1 MTSPIR
7 KATMAALGADRRC
20 YKEEPV
26 TADAQ
31 PQSDRFRA
39 AYRKVIQ
46 TPSRSFADLQDKA
59 RLVMLFDPDP
69 KQIEASLARDIL
81 AMKGKAK

>member
-20 YKEEPV
+20 WKEPG
-26 TADAQ
+26 TTDAQ
-31 PQSDRFRA
+31 AQSNRFRA

-46 TPSRSFADLQDKA
+46 TPARSFADLQDKA
-59 RLVMLFDPDP
+59 RLVMLLDPDP
-69 KQIEASLARDIL
+69 NQIEASLARDIL
-81 AMKGKAK
+81 AMKGGAK

>member
-20 YKEEPV
+20 WKESG
-26 TADAQ
+26 TTDAQ
-31 PQSDRFRA
+31 AQSNRFRA

-46 TPSRSFADLQDKA
+46 TPARSFADLQDKA

-69 KQIEASLARDIL
+69 HQIEASLVRDIL
-81 AMKGKAK
+81 AMKGEVK

>member
-20 YKEEPV
+20 YKEPV

-31 PQSDRFRA
+31 TQSDRFRA

-59 RLVMLFDPDP
+59 RLVMMFDPDP
-69 KQIEASLARDIL
+69 NQIEASLARDIL
-81 AMKGKAK
+81 AMKRGAK

>member
-20 YKEEPV
+20 WKEPA
-26 TADAQ
+26 TAQAET
-31 PQSDRFRA
+31 QSDRFRA

-69 KQIEASLARDIL
+69 NQIEASLARDIL
-81 AMKGKAK
+81 AMKGEAK

>member
-20 YKEEPV
+20 YKEPV
-26 TADAQ
+26 TAQAQ
-31 PQSDRFRA
+31 TQIDRFRA

-46 TPSRSFADLQDKA
+46 TRARSFADLQDKA
-59 RLVMLFDPDP
+59 RLVMLCNP
-69 KQIEASLARDIL
+69 KSDTIEGSLARDIL
-81 AMKGKAK
+81 AMKGGAE

>member
-1 MTSPIR
+1 MNSPIR

-20 YKEEPV
+20 YKEPA
-26 TADAQ
+26 TTDTQAQ
-31 PQSDRFRA
+31 SNRFRA

-69 KQIEASLARDIL
+69 NQIEASLARDIL
-81 AMKGKAK
+81 AMKGGAK